1 MTAWQIYTNM
11 QGNVRPYAH
20 EAFADKSL
28 AENKAEELRQRFPG
42 FTFLVQEITVWFA
55 VKE

>member
-55 VKE
+55 VRE